1 MVVAAGVRRQDAPG
15 VGGRPLD
22 LLAHVAVIRG
32 ALVVAPA
39 CASLSRAV
47 SMH

>member
-1 MVVAAGVRRQDAPG
+1 MPARVRREDTPR

-22 LLAHVAVIRG
+22 LLAHVAVLRG

-39 CASLSRAV
+39 RF
-47 SMH
+47 